1 MGSRSTV
8 AACLAIILTASAAGA
23 EEPGPLIIS
32 PQVIARA
39 IASAPPG
46 IPIATPQFAST
57 GQAASSRHT
66 GRRVLWTSIGAVGGF
81 FAGGYLGVW
90 IENSASPCG
99 CDDAGLTGALIG
111 APIGAIAG
119 GVTGFVLSK

>member
-1 MGSRSTV
+1 MSSRNTV
-8 AACLAIILTASAAGA
+8 AACLAIILTASVAGA
-23 EEPGPLIIS
+23 EESGPLIIS

-46 IPIATPQFAST
+46 IPAATSQSTST
-57 GQAASSRHT
+57 GQAASSRHI
-66 GRRVLWTSIGAVGGF
+66 GRRVLWTSIGAAGGF

-90 IENSASPCG
+90 IENSVSPCG

-119 GVTGFVLSK
+119 GVTGFLLSK